1 MTPRGRGG
9 GRRPPNRGG
18 RGVRVDDISLPNTNI
33 PPSFVLP
40 TTMESTH
47 PIYEGVAP
55 LPTLH
60 GQDIEHHVGESNPTT
75 FSTEPTM
82 NQPSPIQDSLTPD
95 NESGNVVD
103 QRPWLHAE
111 RGE

>member
-1 MTPRGRGG
+1 
-9 GRRPPNRGG
+9 
-18 RGVRVDDISLPNTNI
+18 
-33 PPSFVLP
+33 
-40 TTMESTH
+40 MESTH
-47 PIYEGVAP
+47 LIYEGPP

-60 GQDIEHHVGESNPTT
+60 EQDTEHHVGESNPIS

-95 NESGNVVD
+95 NESDNVVD